1 MSCRWFHSL
10 KWNNKTK
17 LILFGLYREAYSHKT
32 GKRLFKKES
41 LPMQRKIFPLLLLV
55 SALWVP
61 ATFASDST
69 SQIVYLWPAGAATL
83 QGQDEKETTNPPDP
97 QPGQVV
103 RQVRNVHRPSIEV
116 FLPARDKA
124 TGTAIIV
131 APGGGHK
138 ELNVGTE
145 GYDLTEWLN
154 KMGVAV
160 FVLKYRLAQTP
171 NYKYTVEGEA
181 LQDTQRAIRMI
192 RSRAREWGINPGR
205 VGILGFS
212 AGGALAAL
220 ADIRFDRGNQQ
231 AGDAVEQQSCR
242 PDFVGL
248 VYAGWAPSMD
258 ITAPKDAAT
267 AFLTSAGLDD
277 AYHAKQ
283 TVDFYNSLFK
293 AGVPVELHIYGHGGH
308 AGGIKP
314 RDGIPFG
321 TWHHRFQEWLA
332 DLGLLKQATGTGE
345 SFKGPIGLQLYSL
358 RAQFA
363 KDVSASLDRVRDFGI
378 QYVELAGTY
387 NLPPE
392 KFKAQLDAKGLKP
405 ISGHFPFERLR
416 DDVEGV
422 AREAKALGL
431 QYAGCAWIP
440 HQGTFDEKAMRQA
453 ITIFNRAGEA
463 LAKHGLKFFYHIHG
477 YEFQPN
483 GDGTLFDLMMAETK
497 AEFVRY
503 QMDVFW
509 VVHPGHDPVKLL
521 EKYGSRFELM
531 HVKDMKKGTP
541 TGILTGQSDVSNDVA
556 IGTGMM
562 NWPAILK
569 AAQKAGVKWYF
580 IEDESPT
587 VVEQIPQSLRYLER
601 VRF

>member
-1 MSCRWFHSL
+1 ML
-10 KWNNKTK
+10 
-17 LILFGLYREAYSHKT
+17 
-32 GKRLFKKES
+32 
-41 LPMQRKIFPLLLLV
+41 RKIFPMLLLA
-55 SALWVP
+55 ALSMP
-61 ATFASDST
+61 ATFAYDSAPP
-69 SQIVYLWPAGAATL
+69 IVYLWADGSPTL
-83 QGQDEKETTNPPDP
+83 QGQNEKEVTNPPEA
-97 QPGQVV
+97 QPGQPV

-116 FLPARDKA
+116 FLPPRDKA
-124 TGTAIIV
+124 TGAAIIV
-131 APGGGHK
+131 APGGGHR

-145 GYDLTEWLN
+145 GYDLTDWLN
-154 KMGVAV
+154 KLGVAV

-181 LQDTQRAIRMI
+181 LQDSQRAIRMV

-220 ADIRFDRGNQQ
+220 ADIRFDRGNPE
-231 AGDAVEQQSCR
+231 ASDPIDRQSCR

-248 VYAGWAPSMD
+248 VYGGWNPTMD
-258 ITAPKDAAT
+258 ITAPKDAAP
-267 AFLTSAGLDD
+267 AFLTSAGIDD
-277 AYHAKQ
+277 RFAAARS
-283 TVDFYNSLFK
+283 VELYNSLIN
-293 AGVPVELHIYGHGGH
+293 AGVPTELHIYGHGGH

-321 TWHHRFQEWLA
+321 SWHQRFHEWLA
-332 DLGLLKQATGTGE
+332 DLGVLKQTTGTGA

-363 KDVSASLDRVRDFGI
+363 KDVPATLDRVRDFGI

-392 KFKAQLDAKGLKP
+392 KFKQLLDAKGLKP

-416 DDVEGV
+416 DRVEEV

-431 QYAGCAWIP
+431 QYVGCAWIP
-440 HQGTFDEKAMRQA
+440 HQGSFDEKAMREA
-453 ITIFNRAGEA
+453 ITVFNRAGEA
-463 LAKHGLKFFYHIHG
+463 LSKQGLKFFYHLHG
-477 YEFQPN
+477 YEFQPHAN
-483 GDGTLFDLMMAETK
+483 GTLFDLMMAETK
-497 AEFVRY
+497 PEFVRY

-509 VVHPGHDPVKLL
+509 VVHPGQDPVKLL

-541 TGILTGQSDVSNDVA
+541 TGILTGRSEVTNDVTV
-556 IGTGMM
+556 GTGAM

-569 AAQKAGVKWYF
+569 AAQQAGVKWYF

-587 VVEQIPQSLRYLER
+587 SVEQIPQSLRYLER
-601 VRF
+601 VKF